1 MGKRKVKTLYKR
13 NRYQLIVSQTN
24 GFVRL
29 VLSCVVKVS
38 GLQEEAE
45 DSGLGSC
52 HLDQVGTILLEPTQE
67 PDSETSLAR
76 FKTLR
81 TDI

>member
-1 MGKRKVKTLYKR
+1 
-13 NRYQLIVSQTN
+13 
-24 GFVRL
+24 
-29 VLSCVVKVS
+29 VKVS
-38 GLQEEAE
+38 GLQGEPE

-52 HLDQVGTILLEPTQE
+52 HLDQVDTILLEPTQE